1 MTNRRHTS
9 RFANAMTTMALAA
22 VMLQTMTGCSRRFWR
37 EQAEADTYRAI
48 SEKQTDERWQLPRI
62 DLAADSR
69 SRFHDPY
76 DPDCAPLPPDDP
88 AAHAFMHQ
96 VSGREGYKGWHDMG
110 DTVSVENPNWLA
122 PYTQLFTD
130 NPVNSHNQVNIP
142 RVNLR
147 DSLELTY
154 IHSREFQTQIENVY
168 LSALDLTEQRFL
180 LGARFHMT
188 PAGAGGV
195 LFNSALTKDGRQA
208 RSTGLGVTQLLPAGG
223 QFSVDLLNTVTWNL
237 GSGGVSATSLAW
249 EVSQPLLR
257 QAGRKIRLE
266 SLTQAERNLLYIVRN
281 MARFRQTIFTDVSLD
296 YLRLQLAVQNIFNQ
310 QNNIRQLEEQIEIGQ
325 VADSWNPGVVR
336 ERLSEFPVGAEIPES
351 LRSKFKYDGE
361 SLVWNGLLSEEQKAD
376 LLAISSDPKY
386 QSAVQQLIRWREN
399 QVVSLSVSQLVT
411 RLNTAQNQLE
421 SARRQLADQLD
432 SFKIRLGLPPDIQ
445 MSVDDTFLRPFEL
458 IDNQILSLADEL
470 KDFAKEQG
478 PSLIPAPPGV
488 RTSERLPPEYSDL
501 KSYIANLKALKDKI
515 QIVGLDQVQSD
526 FTPIRN
532 ILAET
537 ADDITGPTTG
547 RQFRNKAERDRVIR
561 DVARDLRL
569 YRLNEGDFKSYATE
583 LELLNNLLKADS
595 EDALVA
601 SLDKN
606 SDQKISQDELPDGWS
621 ELPSVGEFGEDQS
634 LTGEEFRGIIR
645 DAAVQIREELLQIT
659 QSLEVVQAGLRVE
672 AIALNS
678 FVIPGQMETP
688 SIEQVVQI
696 ALENRHDLMN
706 ARGAV
711 MDSRRAVEI
720 AANALKARLD
730 VRVSGESG
738 IDGKT
743 NSDDTNVSID
753 FKTPI
758 DQVVQRNDYNAA
770 LIDYQ
775 RARRIYM
782 AAEDAVKQSVRS
794 SWRQLRVS
802 EQRLEIDRQT
812 VRNAALQYDN
822 VATGVGQNN
831 SLSLL
836 NALDAVLNAQNALVG
851 DWVTYESNR
860 LNIFR
865 DMGIME
871 INAEGVWEDKF
882 YLADGPSVTDT
893 FPSAEVLTQELL
905 PPQIQPTAPTQPVPP
920 QIAPPALAT
929 QNNE

>member
-1 MTNRRHTS
+1 M
-9 RFANAMTTMALAA
+9 
-22 VMLQTMTGCSRRFWR
+22 
-37 EQAEADTYRAI
+37 
-48 SEKQTDERWQLPRI
+48 
-62 DLAADSR
+62 
-69 SRFHDPY
+69 
-76 DPDCAPLPPDDP
+76 
-88 AAHAFMHQ
+88 
-96 VSGREGYKGWHDMG
+96 
-110 DTVSVENPNWLA
+110 
-122 PYTQLFTD
+122 
-130 NPVNSHNQVNIP
+130 
-142 RVNLR
+142 
-147 DSLELTY
+147 
-154 IHSREFQTQIENVY
+154 
-168 LSALDLTEQRFL
+168 
-180 LGARFHMT
+180 
-188 PAGAGGV
+188 
-195 LFNSALTKDGRQA
+195 
-208 RSTGLGVTQLLPAGG
+208 
-223 QFSVDLLNTVTWNL
+223 
-237 GSGGVSATSLAW
+237 
-249 EVSQPLLR
+249 
-257 QAGRKIRLE
+257 
-266 SLTQAERNLLYIVRN
+266 
-281 MARFRQTIFTDVSLD
+281 
-296 YLRLQLAVQNIFNQ
+296 
-310 QNNIRQLEEQIEIGQ
+310 
-325 VADSWNPGVVR
+325 
-336 ERLSEFPVGAEIPES
+336 
-351 LRSKFKYDGE
+351 
-361 SLVWNGLLSEEQKAD
+361 
-376 LLAISSDPKY
+376 
-386 QSAVQQLIRWREN
+386 
-399 QVVSLSVSQLVT
+399 
-411 RLNTAQNQLE
+411 
-421 SARRQLADQLD
+421 
-432 SFKIRLGLPPDIQ
+432 
-445 MSVDDTFLRPFEL
+445 
-458 IDNQILSLADEL
+458 
-470 KDFAKEQG
+470 
-478 PSLIPAPPGV
+478 
-488 RTSERLPPEYSDL
+488 PPEYSDL

-822 VATGVGQNN
+822 VTTGVGQNN